1 MAEIKKYSYAVE
13 GDIDGEKLVAKVK
26 SLKNVADAKFEN
38 GTLTY
43 FLPDN
48 ADEYD
53 ILVSSMEICAELG
66 AELIVGEE
74 QNEQEEVNVY
84 EECSS
89 VEEVE
94 DNLEKEEKTKGA
106 LEDDS
111 AEFSSADRIVEA
123 KKTLKKESLIRGI
136 ELTIALAFMIAA
148 LFVPSSDSLIS
159 LKTIFSVLAFAVGGY
174 EVFYSAIAG
183 IFKKKIKNYDLL
195 VTISC
200 LFGAFFGYVTE
211 ITVFIVIYAVIDEV
225 NKFADKLSAVTL
237 DEIFYT
243 GSMPL
248 TLENGEKRSVEAVD
262 KGDRLSLERYDV
274 VPADGVAL
282 TDGKI
287 DAYRAEGVYEKQ
299 IKKGDKV
306 FAGSVVLSD
315 GLLFE
320 AETKSSES
328 SLAKKKES
336 FSERTE
342 FLKRDGGKLFA
353 LDLAFVIAAL
363 VCCFVLPI
371 FAEDYAAE
379 LTASVGICVSVML
392 TASFSLAAFIAS
404 ESVYRAI
411 VVGKYS
417 GIDFGAEKAFFG
429 LANAN
434 SIVVRSSALTENGV
448 LKPDSLGALKELYF
462 DGAKNVTTE
471 FDCDVEEDDKKKI
484 DLVDKAFKGERKAYA
499 GGDGEVSFDKSKTG
513 EKVVIE
519 NGEIFMLPLAY
530 SLSKKAVKRE
540 RTIKIL
546 SPIVK
551 GACILAAILVPATI
565 LSPVYFACVSAAAT
579 LVFALSALNAASVK
593 E

>member
-136 ELTIALAFMIAA
+136 ELTVALAFMIAA

-336 FSERTE
+336 FFERTE

-353 LDLAFVIAAL
+353 LDLAFVLSAL
-363 VCCFVLPI
+363 VYCFVLPI

-417 GIDFGAEKAFFG
+417 GIDFGAEKAFYG